1 MRDFKTDFE
10 SGKFNDFD
18 IISEGIPY
26 LYKDVLVSIPI
37 DADDDLRRC
46 IFAAIDKYEHPD
58 IPYETIWEQLAPEV
72 YSEDANVSDTDYI
85 YFSISRSVDIC
96 SKIMEQFFA
105 EQKNYKGENRG
116 KMDIFWSALIRLR
129 ASFKSAIISMQ
140 HGYFIEVVPTLR
152 LIFEQL
158 SWMCYILEED
168 DKEKLQKKD
177 PQNCITYLKQRF
189 ANNVYGELYGNLSSD
204 SHLTWK
210 SIGNYYKIE
219 EGQVK
224 ILSRSGK
231 FCKDD
236 ILTLIVLYRTYID
249 IIWAGMNDYEMSEDD
264 YEYYNNF
271 YQFEIKFCQALGEA
285 EQKEAF
291 FKKVQK

>member
-1 MRDFKTDFE
+1 MRDFKTDLE

-58 IPYETIWEQLAPEV
+58 ITYETIWEQLAPEV

-85 YFSISRSVDIC
+85 YLSISRSVDIC

-105 EQKNYKGENRG
+105 EQKRYKGETG
-116 KMDIFWSALIRLR
+116 EKMVVFWSALMRLR
-129 ASFKSAIISMQ
+129 ASFKNAIISMQ
-140 HGYFIEVVPTLR
+140 HGYFIEVVPVFR

-168 DKEKLQKKD
+168 DIEKLQKKN
-177 PQNCITYLKQRF
+177 PQSCVTYLKQRF
-189 ANNVYGELYGNLSSD
+189 GNKAYGEFYGNLSED

-219 EGQVK
+219 DGQCK
-224 ILSRSGK
+224 ILSRSGE

-236 ILTLIVLYRTYID
+236 ILTLIVLYKTYID
-249 IIWAGMNDYEMSEDD
+249 IIWAGMNNYEMSEDD
-264 YEYYNNF
+264 YIYYNDF
-271 YQFEIKFCQALGEA
+271 YNSEIKFCQDLEEA
-285 EQKEAF
+285 EE
-291 FKKVQK
+291 KVHK